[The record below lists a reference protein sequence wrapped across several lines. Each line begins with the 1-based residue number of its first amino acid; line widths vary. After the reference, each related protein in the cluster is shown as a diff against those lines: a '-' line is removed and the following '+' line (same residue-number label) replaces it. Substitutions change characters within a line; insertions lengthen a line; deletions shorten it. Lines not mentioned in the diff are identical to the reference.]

1 MPDKTAWDA
10 LSEAQREVLAARL
23 MQFTSDMIDITVESH
38 GRPIELT
45 DFRAF
50 VAVKAFV
57 AGLESD
63 GLVVRG
69 PDA

>member
-1 MPDKTAWDA
+1 MPDSKAWDA

-23 MQFTSDMIDITVESH
+23 MQFTSDMIDITAESH

-50 VAVKAFV
+50 VAVKEFV